1 MTPWMRM
8 MGFLGGTDK
17 NARKQVMVTNTSHFY
32 QYLNGSAS
40 RKGESQT
47 FILGRLNKRLPQ
59 GPTLK
64 LTRALSN
71 IKPVL
76 NTETLLLSK
85 HDK

>member
-1 MTPWMRM
+1 MRM
-8 MGFLGGTDK
+8 MGFLGGIDT
-17 NARKQVMVTNTSHFY
+17 NVGKQAMVTNISHFY

-47 FILGRLNKRLPQ
+47 SILGRLNKRLPQ
-59 GPTLK
+59 APALK